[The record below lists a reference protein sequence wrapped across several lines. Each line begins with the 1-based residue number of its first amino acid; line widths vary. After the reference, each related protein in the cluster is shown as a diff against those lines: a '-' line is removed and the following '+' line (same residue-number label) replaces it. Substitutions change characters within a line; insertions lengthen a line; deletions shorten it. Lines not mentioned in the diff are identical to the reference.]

1 MKFLGKKSCQ
11 FLNTVDSR
19 HCEPPIYR
27 SCRFYEPNFLSRQ
40 PEMPRYNELTA
51 LNTTESKLKIQN
63 IEVQIAY
70 KAIFERS
77 KFEET
82 QVEEYSI
89 QGVIYF
95 LVFKEFCKIYLQTS
109 FILLKANFGKITSFT
124 KRQMS
129 YYAFIF
135 LYTDSVFVFRIISFS
150 FC

>member
-95 LVFKEFCKIYLQTS
+95 LVFKEFCKIFT
-109 FILLKANFGKITSFT
+109 NFVHPVKS
-124 KRQMS
+124 
-129 YYAFIF
+129 
-135 LYTDSVFVFRIISFS
+135 
-150 FC
+150 